1 MKHIAIF
8 ENFTS
13 FSDFQSIEKGQ
24 NVKYLGTSYEVI
36 NNDGYIL
43 ELKDEEGKI
52 VKVNYNM
59 FKDKGYLPKYE
70 SASEITFKFTSRNGR
85 DLLVTVQGGRIT
97 NIDNKTGIRFPFSE
111 GQTYNRSIETW
122 ACNNNFKIDGKNPCP
137 DKKVFGIK
145 TKDIPKGHELRMLY
159 PSKFRD

>member
-24 NVKYLGTSYEVI
+24 SVKYLGTSYDVV

-52 VKVNYNM
+52 IKVNYNM

-70 SASEITFKFTSRNGR
+70 SASEITFKFTSRMSQLAKSSSNLVE
-85 DLLVTVQGGRIT
+85 LL
-97 NIDNKTGIRFPFSE
+97 
-111 GQTYNRSIETW
+111 
-122 ACNNNFKIDGKNPCP
+122 CP
-137 DKKVFGIK
+137 
-145 TKDIPKGHELRMLY
+145 TLHLY
-159 PSKFRD
+159 S

>member
-13 FSDFQSIEKGQ
+13 FSDFQYIKKGQ

-59 FKDKGYLPKYE
+59 FKNKGYLPKYE
-70 SASEITFKFTSRNGR
+70 SASEITYSLNDKC
-85 DLLVTVQGGRIT
+85 
-97 NIDNKTGIRFPFSE
+97 
-111 GQTYNRSIETW
+111 YRS
-122 ACNNNFKIDGKNPCP
+122 
-137 DKKVFGIK
+137 
-145 TKDIPKGHELRMLY
+145 
-159 PSKFRD
+159 S

>member
-1 MKHIAIF
+1 MKHIALF

-13 FSDFQSIEKGQ
+13 LDDFQNIEVGQ
-24 NVKYLGTSYEVI
+24 QLKYLGTSYEVVS
-36 NNDGYIL
+36 NDGFIL
-43 ELKDEEGKI
+43 ELKDEDGEVI
-52 VKVNYNM
+52 EVNYNM
-59 FKDKGYLPKYE
+59 FKNKGYLPKYE
-70 SASEITFKFTSRNGR
+70 AAGEITFKFTARNGR
-85 DLLVTVQGGRIT
+85 DILVTVQGGRIT
-97 NIDNKTGIRFPFSE
+97 NVDNKTGIRFPFSE